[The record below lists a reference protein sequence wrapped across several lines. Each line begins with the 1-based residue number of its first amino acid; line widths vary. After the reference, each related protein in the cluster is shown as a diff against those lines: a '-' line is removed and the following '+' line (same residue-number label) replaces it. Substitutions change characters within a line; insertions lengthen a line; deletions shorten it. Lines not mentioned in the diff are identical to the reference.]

1 VIAGLNPL
9 VPQWQPNIESF
20 LVELKSIGVSN
31 IAIGNLHF
39 NSKQKQNMKLSYKRQ
54 LGESLISQGIKKT
67 NSETTN
73 LYNQLVSICDILN
86 LNTYIP
92 SQSQYTDFINYFY
105 RFYPKLFPTNQDFI
119 NHLYQLETPIF
130 SGSDYLSF
138 MLDKLPNYPP
148 VSGCRD
154 YIKGQLMEV
163 SLKFK
168 AMNEPNFRQV
178 MEMVISQN
186 LKRVNILDNSGV
198 SQLVNED
205 DIPIL
210 DSNGYPVYHFNP
222 LGTDY
227 LYSQISDNDLS
238 FIPFPV
244 QYAIKP

>member
-1 VIAGLNPL
+1 
-9 VPQWQPNIESF
+9 
-20 LVELKSIGVSN
+20 
-31 IAIGNLHF
+31 
-39 NSKQKQNMKLSYKRQ
+39 MKLSYKRQ

-73 LYNQLVSICDILN
+73 LYNQLVSICDILK

-105 RFYPKLFPTNQDFI
+105 QFYPKLFPTNQDFI

-138 MLDKLPNYPP
+138 MLDRLPNYPP

-168 AMNEPNFRQV
+168 AMNKPNFRQV

-227 LYSQISDNDLS
+227 LYSQISNDDLS
-238 FIPFPV
+238 LIPFPV